1 MFIVSATTVR
11 QNGDHAWHSRTLEFR
26 QYFDATYCQTGQVK
40 GMMSTSSVDGK
51 TRVTE
56 TKWIDQ
62 DAYDVFLADEKY
74 IAIIAER
81 TAYNEEKSHD
91 FSVERRVE

>member
-1 MFIVSATTVR
+1 MFIVTATTIR
-11 QNGDHAWHSRTLEFR
+11 PNGNTPAHQRSLAFK

-40 GMMSTSSVDGK
+40 GMMSTESEDGL

-62 DAYDVFLADEKY
+62 DAYDAFLADEQY

-81 TAYNEEKSHD
+81 KAYNEENGHQ

>member
-1 MFIVSATTVR
+1 MFIVTATTVR
-11 QNGDHAWHSRTLEFR
+11 PNGEQPAHQRSLAFR

-40 GMMSTSSVDGK
+40 GMMSTVSEDGK

-62 DAYDVFLADEKY
+62 DAYDVFLADEQY
-74 IAIIAER
+74 IAVIAER
-81 TAYNEEKSHD
+81 SAYNEEHNHD

>member
-1 MFIVSATTVR
+1 MFIVTATTVR
-11 QNGDHAWHSRTLEFR
+11 PNGDDPWHSRTLAFR

-40 GMMSTSSVDGK
+40 GMMSTSSEDGK

-62 DAYDVFLADEKY
+62 DAYDVFLADEQY

-81 TAYNEEKSHD
+81 TAYNEEKNHE